1 MNQKT
6 ISGKTPFQ
14 KFNALAKGL
23 IKVPKSELDKKIR
36 DIRNQ
41 KQQKLKP

>member
-6 ISGKTPFQ
+6 TTGKTPFQ

-23 IKVPKSELDKKIR
+23 IRIPKTELDAKIR
-36 DIRNQ
+36 DVRKQ
-41 KQQKLKP
+41 KQQKPKQ